1 MKKRIVSAVLAA
13 AMIVTLGACGKN
25 ESKKETYTIATDT
38 AFAPFEFEQDGEFI
52 GIDVDLMAAIAADQG
67 FTYELQRLGFDAAVQ
82 ALEAGQADATIAG
95 MSITEEREKKF
106 DFSNAYFDSGVVM
119 GIAADNETVT
129 SYADLSGQK
138 VAVKTGTEGA
148 AFAES
153 IAAEYGFETIYFNDS
168 PTMYDDVK
176 TGNSIACF
184 EDYPVLGFGVKN
196 NNGLKIVTEKEAG
209 NSYGIAVQ
217 KGENKELLEMLNK
230 GLENIRA
237 NGKYDEILNTYIGE

>member
-1 MKKRIVSAVLAA
+1 MNKKIISVALAV
-13 AMIVTLGACGKN
+13 AMICTLGACGNK
-25 ESKKETYTIATDT
+25 ESKKDVYTIATDT
-38 AFAPFEFEQDGEFI
+38 AFAPFEFEQDGKFI
-52 GIDVDLMAAIAADQG
+52 GIDVDLLAAIAEDQG
-67 FTYELQRLGFDAAVQ
+67 FEYELQRLGFDAAVQ

-95 MSITEEREKKF
+95 MSITEAREKKF
-106 DFSNAYFDSGVVM
+106 DFSTPYFDSGVVM
-119 GIAADNETVT
+119 GIAADNETVKT
-129 SYADLSGQK
+129 YADLSGQK

-148 AFAES
+148 TFAES
-153 IAAEYGFETIYFNDS
+153 VAAEYGFETVYFNDS

-217 KGENKELLEMLNK
+217 KGKNKELLTMLNK
-230 GLENIRA
+230 GLENLRA
-237 NGKYDEILNTYIGE
+237 NGKYDEILNQYISE